1 MSLEHEEQLLVDRP
15 AEAMHEYQK
24 TLQISYTRD
33 FLLSLSELD
42 ICKKLP
48 TGFDHSI
55 LSEFED
61 ASYNAQDRQKI
72 SGSLSLQSFRRNEY
86 GSSPP
91 TRGDSSNS
99 SRGIHGRWESRS
111 SGRSEKDSD
120 SQSDWDSGMA

>member
-15 AEAMHEYQK
+15 AEAKHEYQK

-55 LSEFED
+55 L
-61 ASYNAQDRQKI
+61 
-72 SGSLSLQSFRRNEY
+72 RRNEY